1 MPKITRRNNQS
12 SSLSSEPLIDWL
24 KKRGYWVPYSNIDN
38 GGKKQPLTHV
48 FLNGGKASVPDSARR
63 EFNEKYVDSLL
74 SGHDQFAVE
83 RTVGDVFKMFVD
95 IDIKSPQMTISSPHD
110 DGGRANGYTAA
121 VQKTSKEDFVKE
133 VAFTVLKHMPLSKT
147 CGATLSFRVA
157 NDKTKKRKRADGEGE
172 GEGKEQSSTSPNRH
186 IPLGDD
192 NKQGAHIVWE
202 GQVDKIEAIKL
213 RDACVNECR
222 AIDASIDWDAMI
234 DAAVYRNNGLRMIFS
249 KKKDSPSYYKPAY
262 DWNATTQSMNEVATC
277 GDFRT
282 DMVNRVSTNSIHVPA
297 LVPAAPALDP
307 DHFSTDFP
315 TTESKYSNESGAAS
329 SYATFGVR
337 KGDGVVHEEDENSVE
352 QFGAETR
359 SELRALLPPPYKSAK
374 ITGVKE
380 MQHKPGYVVYLD
392 CRFCRNYQKDHRSNR
407 VFLMIDQKGIH
418 QCCFCTCDTVSER
431 LYGKCK
437 DVRVRLT
444 TKIPKGL
451 RMNMAVRSA
460 KEQEAKNKLST
471 SLPSAKSAVESWM
484 DKVEKRLSKK

>member
-172 GEGKEQSSTSPNRH
+172 GEG
-186 IPLGDD
+186 
-192 NKQGAHIVWE
+192 E
-202 GQVDKIEAIKL
+202 GE
-213 RDACVNECR
+213 
-222 AIDASIDWDAMI
+222 
-234 DAAVYRNNGLRMIFS
+234 
-249 KKKDSPSYYKPAY
+249 
-262 DWNATTQSMNEVATC
+262 
-277 GDFRT
+277 
-282 DMVNRVSTNSIHVPA
+282 
-297 LVPAAPALDP
+297 
-307 DHFSTDFP
+307 
-315 TTESKYSNESGAAS
+315 
-329 SYATFGVR
+329 
-337 KGDGVVHEEDENSVE
+337 GDGVGDAAQSHSPCTT
-352 QFGAETR
+352 AK
-359 SELRALLPPPYKSAK
+359 ALA
-374 ITGVKE
+374 
-380 MQHKPGYVVYLD
+380 
-392 CRFCRNYQKDHRSNR
+392 N
-407 VFLMIDQKGIH
+407 
-418 QCCFCTCDTVSER
+418 
-431 LYGKCK
+431 
-437 DVRVRLT
+437 
-444 TKIPKGL
+444 
-451 RMNMAVRSA
+451 A
-460 KEQEAKNKLST
+460 
-471 SLPSAKSAVESWM
+471 SAVAVATAVDTALDSATAVPPACMQGSKSEESGKQ
-484 DKVEKRLSKK
+484 DLELLASPTQLVICVFE